1 MMPARRRQIERLEKL
16 AAPAI
21 EEVRRQDEARKAQLK
36 QAATWH
42 AIGLGALV
50 LYGKAN
56 MHEPL
61 SQAWRRCSE
70 RFPYL
75 ERVLD
80 FKHPSPQVHAM
91 MIADIVRRD
100 VLADLPG
107 STENEKFQSLFSSAP
122 AWLVWFTFADV
133 TAGLLGLTLPDLSG
147 VKNFGR
153 SETEL
158 RNWPAL
164 PDGKF
169 EPRPRPRP
177 SSFDISTSDATF
189 AIDLSKIPEEQWT
202 RLERKRMSSI
212 LNKLPP
218 PNVPSIRKHT

>member
-1 MMPARRRQIERLEKL
+1 MMPARRRQIARLEKL

-21 EEVRRQDEARKAQLK
+21 EEMRRQDGALRAQLK
-36 QAATWH
+36 HAATLH

-61 SQAWRRCSE
+61 SEAWRRCSE

-75 ERVLD
+75 KHVLD
-80 FKHPSPQVHAM
+80 FKQPSQAQAM
-91 MIADIVRRD
+91 TIADIVRRD
-100 VLADLPG
+100 VLSDLPG
-107 STENEKFQSLFSSAP
+107 STENEKFQSLFSAAP
-122 AWLVWFTFADV
+122 AWLLFFTFADL
-133 TAGLLGLTLPDLSG
+133 TANLLGLTLPDLSS
-147 VKNFGR
+147 VKNFDR
-153 SETEL
+153 SEREFT
-158 RNWPAL
+158 NWPAL

-169 EPRPRPRP
+169 EPRPRPHR
-177 SSFDISTSDATF
+177 SSFDISTSDAAF

-212 LNKLPP
+212 LSKLPP
-218 PNVPSIRKHT
+218 PNVPSIHKRT